1 MTVYAAILQ
10 QENPETN
17 THKEYHLYFDENTNE
32 LYSWWGRIGSAGQA
46 RVQPDSGKLF
56 YDKRDE
62 KIRKGYELARV
73 FTLPDVPKVVMER
86 AGRFTTTEEPTFT
99 ATAAKADDLVQE
111 ILEKGLSSQV
121 GRRLVDLQG
130 ERARVA
136 TYLDAL
142 DARLEIIQVLMG
154 ART

>member
-1 MTVYAAILQ
+1 MTVYAAILR

-62 KIRKGYELARV
+62 KIRKGYELVRV

-86 AGRFTTTEEPTFT
+86 AGRFTTTEEPSFT
-99 ATAAKADDLVQE
+99 ATAAEADDLVQD
-111 ILEKGLSSQV
+111 ILEKGLSAEV
-121 GRRLVDLQG
+121 GPRLVDLRT
-130 ERARVA
+130 ERERIAA
-136 TYLDAL
+136 YLTAL
-142 DARLEIIQVLMG
+142 DARLEIVQALMG